1 MRQPVTADKL
11 NVFMKALA
19 ATVNTA
25 SRIYFVGGATSVL
38 FGWRTS
44 TIDIDLII
52 LPESDEILRSL
63 PKIKEQLQVNIELA
77 SPGDFIPELPGWQER
92 SRFIQQEGKLS
103 FYHYD
108 FYAQALAKIERGH
121 KMDSQDVEH
130 LIANGLV
137 DRKRLLELFT
147 MIEVQL
153 YRYPAI
159 DGPTFRR
166 AVERVTGSHYPA
178 VDERPSSGLPKT

>member
-1 MRQPVTADKL
+1 MRQPVTADTL
-11 NVFMKALA
+11 NAFMKALA
-19 ATVNTA
+19 AESNTA
-25 SRIYFVGGATSVL
+25 SRIYLVGGATSVL

-44 TIDIDLII
+44 TIDIDLKII
-52 LPESDEILRSL
+52 PENNEILRSL
-63 PKIKEQLQVNIELA
+63 PRLKKRLQVNIELA
-77 SPGDFIPELPGWQER
+77 SPSDFIPELPGWQER

-121 KMDSQDVEH
+121 QIDSQDVDQ

-137 DRKRLLELFT
+137 DQKRLLELFT
-147 MIEVQL
+147 LVEDQL

-166 AVERVTGSHYPA
+166 AVERVSGTHYQPI
-178 VDERPSSGLPKT
+178 DKT